1 MTPTELKEIYAK
13 LETGKY
19 KLKWWSR
26 TQMRWIEPDAS
37 PNLGSVSELWKVV
50 PEQVTCPCCAGKGT
64 VSAVEEKKVDT
75 VSAKLPKNTEKLAII
90 TSTGDINCW
99 SQIQWAK
106 MFKTIRED
114 TKYILPS
121 TRFLSRGDIMPR
133 LRAALP
139 RYPQYRLI
147 DNTYLVKVG

>member
-19 KLKWWSR
+19 ELRLWSISFCKWVTTS
-26 TQMRWIEPDAS
+26 QS
-37 PNLGSVSELWKVV
+37 PHLNSDTALWTVV
-50 PEQVTCPCCAGKGT
+50 PSQITCPCCAGKGT

-75 VSAKLPKNTEKLAII
+75 VSAKLPKNTEQLSII
-90 TSTGDINCW
+90 THTGDINCW

-106 MFKTIRED
+106 MFKTLRED
-114 TKYILPS
+114 TKYHLPS
-121 TRFLSRGDIMPR
+121 HRYLSRGDIMTR
-133 LRAALP
+133 LKAVLP